1 MTAAT
6 CTYRETPD
14 AAPCGEPATHA
25 CTQCDADLCDEHALS
40 SRDSG
45 GTRDWHCASN
55 AYDRAG
61 WEPYNRECAQR
72 TEGFA

>member
-25 CTQCDADLCDEHALS
+25 CATCCTDLCEEHTLLS
-40 SRDSG
+40 FASG
-45 GTRDWHCASN
+45 APGDAHCASN
-55 AYDRAG
+55 ACDRDSWA
-61 WEPYNRECAQR
+61 YNRECAQR